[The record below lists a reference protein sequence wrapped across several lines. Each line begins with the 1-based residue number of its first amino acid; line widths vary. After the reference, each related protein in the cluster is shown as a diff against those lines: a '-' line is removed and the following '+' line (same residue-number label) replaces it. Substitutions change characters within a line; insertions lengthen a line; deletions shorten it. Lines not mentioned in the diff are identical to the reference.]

1 MCIARVKKKAIFN
14 YKTIA
19 VIHGRWNGTVV
30 DNACADLNLV
40 VDENGCTT
48 SSPTLKAAS
57 LVPMQSCQR
66 KRKHGATTGSSEG
79 HCEITGLSM
88 KEPKNNL
95 ASPTSLKIAAL
106 EALET
111 LLIVAGDL
119 GSASWRPTVD
129 LLLINLATDYKRHG
143 AMRRIVLPCLMI
155 QLALEFSAKVKFF
168 RRRQAS
174 RELAGF
180 CAGALLAL
188 EVLIHPRF
196 LPLGCFPHRFP
207 ENVLSGGQK
216 QNTTYFNGMRGAG
229 HGAPDSFDDELYETW
244 FGDGNPS
251 EISVLGPGENVDT
264 REKISAAGSSGA
276 KVSERNS
283 KKQADDGVRNN
294 EDEVMVESQQFQELP
309 SSKGGIDFRLTGDQ
323 KLPQRKL
330 EVAAPDGCL
339 HDKSPQETASGEDF
353 LAEKHSV
360 SKKPKML
367 PQRHILRKAI

>member
-1 MCIARVKKKAIFN
+1 MV
-14 YKTIA
+14 
-19 VIHGRWNGTVV
+19 
-30 DNACADLNLV
+30 
-40 VDENGCTT
+40 
-48 SSPTLKAAS
+48 S
-57 LVPMQSCQR
+57 
-66 KRKHGATTGSSEG
+66 
-79 HCEITGLSM
+79 
-88 KEPKNNL
+88 
-95 ASPTSLKIAAL
+95 
-106 EALET
+106 
-111 LLIVAGDL
+111 AG
-119 GSASWRPTVD
+119 
-129 LLLINLATDYKRHG
+129 
-143 AMRRIVLPCLMI
+143 
-155 QLALEFSAKVKFF
+155 
-168 RRRQAS
+168 RRQAS

-367 PQRHILRKAI
+367 PQRHILRKAIWMMTHHRWIHFLMLWVWNQIPMPRNQAEFLYFIM

>member
-155 QLALEFSAKVKFF
+155 QL
-168 RRRQAS
+168 RQAS

>member
-1 MCIARVKKKAIFN
+1 M
-14 YKTIA
+14 
-19 VIHGRWNGTVV
+19 
-30 DNACADLNLV
+30 
-40 VDENGCTT
+40 
-48 SSPTLKAAS
+48 
-57 LVPMQSCQR
+57 
-66 KRKHGATTGSSEG
+66 
-79 HCEITGLSM
+79 
-88 KEPKNNL
+88 
-95 ASPTSLKIAAL
+95 
-106 EALET
+106 
-111 LLIVAGDL
+111 
-119 GSASWRPTVD
+119 
-129 LLLINLATDYKRHG
+129 
-143 AMRRIVLPCLMI
+143 
-155 QLALEFSAKVKFF
+155 
-168 RRRQAS
+168 
-174 RELAGF
+174 
-180 CAGALLAL
+180 
-188 EVLIHPRF
+188 LIHPRF